1 MSDKKILKEITKELT
16 VLCVDDEPLAREYL
30 SLKLKRIFKEVYTA
44 DDGTTGLNAFRS
56 KNPDLIITDNRM
68 AYMDGIE
75 MIMQIREE
83 DAEIPIILNTAYTEK
98 DALVDA
104 INCNVSQ
111 FLSKPIDSKKLDI
124 AIERSIQPLLTS
136 RLAEKALKQELE
148 LLKYREKY
156 HAHQE
161 NNAFKKKNSAL
172 FLMIIFYRNLK

>member
-1 MSDKKILKEITKELT
+1 MT
-16 VLCVDDEPLAREYL
+16 VQP
-30 SLKLKRIFKEVYTA
+30 
-44 DDGTTGLNAFRS
+44 GLMHSAA

-111 FLSKPIDSKKLDI
+111 FFIK
-124 AIERSIQPLLTS
+124 T
-136 RLAEKALKQELE
+136 
-148 LLKYREKY
+148 YR
-156 HAHQE
+156 
-161 NNAFKKKNSAL
+161 F
-172 FLMIIFYRNLK
+172 

>member
-1 MSDKKILKEITKELT
+1 M
-16 VLCVDDEPLAREYL
+16 LCVDDEPLAREYL

-56 KNPDLIITDNRM
+56 KKNPDLIITDNRM

-111 FLSKPIDSKKLDI
+111 F
-124 AIERSIQPLLTS
+124 
-136 RLAEKALKQELE
+136 
-148 LLKYREKY
+148 
-156 HAHQE
+156 
-161 NNAFKKKNSAL
+161 
-172 FLMIIFYRNLK
+172 FYQNL